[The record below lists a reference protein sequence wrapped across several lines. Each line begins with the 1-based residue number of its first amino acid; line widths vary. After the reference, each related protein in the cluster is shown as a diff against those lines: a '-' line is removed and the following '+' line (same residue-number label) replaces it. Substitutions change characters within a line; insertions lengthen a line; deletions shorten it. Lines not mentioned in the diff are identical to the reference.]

1 MRLACQY
8 SRGKVT
14 NSSSPSLPELI
25 ASDPEGHQGSGGDVG
40 GAGEGLHQLPQQPG
54 AVSDTCVR
62 GGVHEWVGGG
72 IGMVEPP
79 LMWTPTVMHGVCVSL
94 LLWKKEDGFRNKSNT
109 IMSSWRCTV
118 MYGVLADR
126 WIQMWGRDTH

>member
-14 NSSSPSLPELI
+14 NSSSPSLPELT

-62 GGVHEWVGGG
+62 GGGGTRVGGWRNRYG
-72 IGMVEPP
+72 GTPS
-79 LMWTPTVMHGVCVSL
+79 LMWTPTVMHGVCVSHCYRGR
-94 LLWKKEDGFRNKSNT
+94 KKMAS
-109 IMSSWRCTV
+109 TV
-118 MYGVLADR
+118 KV
-126 WIQMWGRDTH
+126 TPS